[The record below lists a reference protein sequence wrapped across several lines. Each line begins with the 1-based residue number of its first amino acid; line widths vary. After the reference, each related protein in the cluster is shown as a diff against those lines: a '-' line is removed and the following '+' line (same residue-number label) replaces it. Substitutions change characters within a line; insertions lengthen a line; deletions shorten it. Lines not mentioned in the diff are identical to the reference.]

1 MSNLTPYEVSNQ
13 SNPYPLIADSKWLQT
28 KLGWIW
34 LDHYVDVRHLRQLD
48 SSTFR
53 PPNLWRFWSG
63 PEIVKL
69 HEIPRVFFGRK
80 ESNFG
85 EKKEISKKEKTFTLW
100 LYAYLQ
106 GFPHCDLRSGLL
118 HWTSTLQRAAGC
130 GMRNASGRKSMRCR
144 VPNRNACAISL
155 EAMHV
160 CFHGFYV
167 MPLTECF
174 MNFMMSDLMLHDVF
188 MVQLVHSQSKSMPSM
203 QPKEKYQVPDVT
215 TFNLPGS
222 GGGSGKSPG
231 ELRTSKL
238 LRFALHWNHWWKTK
252 IVPLRHLSRPFPTF
266 RSRKDRRVLPGLV
279 FDGLCIPIGT
289 PTDLVLQAARQ
300 DRLKSQSNQFK
311 NEKNWNFTST
321 CFNIDACNDCWV
333 QKHWKEIPK
342 TLNQTISTP
351 PRHHQNTWISLDS
364 SLPDQDL

>member
-1 MSNLTPYEVSNQ
+1 MFRHVKPYTVWSIKPIKPLSIDCWFKVAANKVGLDMVGSLRGRASLESSRLFDLSSPEPLEVLERSWNRE
-13 SNPYPLIADSKWLQT
+13 IAWNSACFFRT
-28 KLGWIW
+28 KRIK
-34 LDHYVDVRHLRQLD
+34 
-48 SSTFR
+48 F
-53 PPNLWRFWSG
+53 WRKKGDF
-63 PEIVKL
+63 KK
-69 HEIPRVFFGRK
+69 RK
-80 ESNFG
+80 N
-85 EKKEISKKEKTFTLW
+85 FTLW

-160 CFHGFYV
+160 CFHGFTWCLWRNASWTSWCLIWCY
-167 MPLTECF
+167 
-174 MNFMMSDLMLHDVF
+174 MMFSWF
-188 MVQLVHSQSKSMPSM
+188 QLVHSQSKSMPSM

-266 RSRKDRRVLPGLV
+266 RSRKNRRVIPG
-279 FDGLCIPIGT
+279 
-289 PTDLVLQAARQ
+289 
-300 DRLKSQSNQFK
+300 
-311 NEKNWNFTST
+311 
-321 CFNIDACNDCWV
+321 
-333 QKHWKEIPK
+333 
-342 TLNQTISTP
+342 
-351 PRHHQNTWISLDS
+351 
-364 SLPDQDL
+364 

>member
-1 MSNLTPYEVSNQ
+1 MSNLTYQTNQ
-13 SNPYPLIADSKWLQT
+13 TTIHWLLIQSGCKQSWVGY
-28 KLGWIW
+28 GWITTW
-34 LDHYVDVRHLRQLD
+34 TCVTWVISTLRPFVPR
-48 SSTFR
+48 T
-53 PPNLWRFWSG
+53 SG
-63 PEIVKL
+63 GSGAVLKSWNCMKF
-69 HEIPRVFFGRK
+69 RVFFSDEK
-80 ESNFG
+80 NQIL
-85 EKKEISKKEKTFTLW
+85 EKKGDFKKRKNFTLW

-160 CFHGFYV
+160 CFHGFTWCLWRNASWTSWCLIWCY
-167 MPLTECF
+167 
-174 MNFMMSDLMLHDVF
+174 MMFSWF
-188 MVQLVHSQSKSMPSM
+188 QLVHSQSKSMPSM

-266 RSRKDRRVLPGLV
+266 RSRKNRRVIPG
-279 FDGLCIPIGT
+279 
-289 PTDLVLQAARQ
+289 
-300 DRLKSQSNQFK
+300 
-311 NEKNWNFTST
+311 
-321 CFNIDACNDCWV
+321 
-333 QKHWKEIPK
+333 
-342 TLNQTISTP
+342 
-351 PRHHQNTWISLDS
+351 
-364 SLPDQDL
+364 